1 MVQTQIYTIHIAI
14 SFDKCDPNV
23 LALNVAVDNPTEP
36 FILML
41 MFVCSHS
48 IAQRKRIKWS
58 SSLSRCRTPSYWR
71 TRQTNNHT
79 EEIYFQWELKLSIHF
94 LLCFSENSLA
104 GCARSHCHFNE
115 IPKLIANKH
124 KINLQ
129 FVWVYLMHHV
139 LDFLRSRQFGW
150 TPCVSLTENIFAQ
163 CNRKI
168 PI

>member
-58 SSLSRCRTPSYWR
+58 STLSRCQNS
-71 TRQTNNHT
+71 QLLKNKTNKQPHRRD
-79 EEIYFQWELKLSIHF
+79 IFSMGIKALYPLFAMLFRKL
-94 LLCFSENSLA
+94 FS
-104 GCARSHCHFNE
+104 
-115 IPKLIANKH
+115 
-124 KINLQ
+124 
-129 FVWVYLMHHV
+129 W
-139 LDFLRSRQFGW
+139 LRSIAL
-150 TPCVSLTENIFAQ
+150 SLQRNSKAD
-163 CNRKI
+163 CK
-168 PI
+168 